1 LDKLKNPKTFK
12 GERTIYLA
20 LENSALGGEKEK
32 MEKRKAIL
40 IFLAVFLCLSVS
52 AVHAQG
58 NEGYAKV
65 DSARLNGQ
73 WDSVTVEPG
82 ETITAEI
89 FFGYVAPA
97 SPRSEDKVEIVIAF
111 DKPIGCLIEE
121 IELAEHLD
129 GHDYLRTFTI
139 TAPTEPGLYDITYGY
154 SEGYTCQQAKMLF
167 NLANAIGTVE
177 VIEEDDEEKNEKWKP
192 IYYKDY
198 TIKFS
203 NADEYGRY
211 SIMFYQHR
219 QHHNEL
225 RMEIDTW
232 ERHQI
237 WEGSVSMSVEED
249 VWINYYTG
257 KAWGIHLGETDFRE
271 IDPNPSN
278 AVGESF
284 FKLIMG
290 FIPYAGL
297 AMNLV
302 DCGEALSEPKDEFD
316 VYDEVDLTGHFKNPS
331 KVFTTTNYLNDRD
344 VVIIAYPCGP
354 ILAGKS
360 VVRVDFPRLEFQKQ
374 GINDVVFCIDGQI
387 LGNVRHY
394 IALPIEIGKQK
405 IEV

>member
-1 LDKLKNPKTFK
+1 M
-12 GERTIYLA
+12 
-20 LENSALGGEKEK
+20 EK
-32 MEKRKAIL
+32 MEKKVIVS
-40 IFLAVFLCLSVS
+40 IFLAAFLCLSVS
-52 AVHAQG
+52 VSAVYAQG
-58 NEGYAKV
+58 NEYESGV
-65 DSARLNGQ
+65 RIIDIDLNDQGGHL
-73 WDSVTVEPG
+73 TIEPG
-82 ETITAEI
+82 GAIELKIWYE
-89 FFGYVAPA
+89 FWYPYPLSNDLPEV
-97 SPRSEDKVEIVIAF
+97 VIGF
-111 DKPIGCLIEE
+111 DDMPMDCLIAGLLDD
-121 IELAEHLD
+121 ITGLTGVFDFSRTYKLA
-129 GHDYLRTFTI
+129 
-139 TAPTEPGLYDITYGY
+139 APTEPSIYNIMVAFTRGCTCTEAQNLYLDNPSTRKI
-154 SEGYTCQQAKMLF
+154 
-167 NLANAIGTVE
+167 IGTIE
-177 VIEEDDEEKNEKWKP
+177 VIADEEESGEWKP

-203 NADEYGRY
+203 NSDKYGRY

-316 VYDEVDLTGHFKNPS
+316 VYDEVDRTGHFKNPS

-374 GINDVVFCIDGQI
+374 GTNDVVFCIDGQI

-394 IALPIEIGKQK
+394 IALPIEIGKQRM
-405 IEV
+405 EA